1 MVNRN
6 SPNIQTSSEQ
16 PVHLLC
22 VKKEVARGENT
33 HVLMGNDD
41 WLSLLVRIYIL
52 WTMVDRRSGEVECEW
67 KYGSNHEV

>member
-1 MVNRN
+1 MNRN

-22 VKKEVARGENT
+22 VEKEVARGENT